1 MSVLPSCCNRI
12 RRICRLRWHLHG
24 RRIPRWNHRRLGSFS
39 CACAANRPPLPTGH
53 RNSCGRHNRR
63 QTHCNPNRACFCRA
77 AYRCTCSTSQ
87 QKSCER
93 HTPLQNSRNSHTLP
107 FGCAVYLNNC
117 SRRHSSYC
125 GRWHRWFRFSSV
137 RRRTNS
143 FCSHCWCKWRPAHF
157 AIPMYGFR
165 KRGKS
170 SCRRYQGHALYI
182 HKSPNSEHNG
192 KIAIG
197 NRLM

>member
-1 MSVLPSCCNRI
+1 MDRI
-12 RRICRLRWHLHG
+12 YD
-24 RRIPRWNHRRLGSFS
+24 
-39 CACAANRPPLPTGH
+39 

-63 QTHCNPNRACFCRA
+63 QTHRNPNRACFCRA

-192 KIAIG
+192 KG
-197 NRLM
+197 NTQSTADDRWLCVPVLHMCLEENFCRRMGNCRR